1 MLINSDAF
9 GLASAACC
17 AARPDPARA
26 GAGSGSAIDASHYFD
41 PTRDRARLCP

>member
-9 GLASAACC
+9 GLASAARCV
-17 AARPDPARA
+17 ARPDPARA
-26 GAGSGSAIDASHYFD
+26 GAGSGPALNGRHYFD

>member
-9 GLASAACC
+9 GLASAAHC
-17 AARPDPARA
+17 AARPDPAPV
-26 GAGSGSAIDASHYFD
+26 GAGSGPTINASHYFD